1 MQYFR
6 IFYGQRPLW
15 IFCGI
20 IFYAIFYNILWAA
33 ATLNILWYNILR
45 NILEYFTGS
54 GYIQYFDVR
63 YPVLMLRMKWIIG
76 VNQTKCN
83 ISGQHWGRR
92 HKNLCR
98 HWQWRPCKHTHF
110 FPFNSTIWSDF
121 FLSSHFLGRPTNG
134 WDHNCLH
141 QLSETQW
148 AKISGL
154 KKSFNFINKSNN
166 KLQINF
172 RLWVEVVDK
181 VGVEVMGQGRA
192 GKTGQLGRVFLYL
205 VDATF
210 LPVDLSKLSI
220 HIYSDGEL
228 PWNWKS
234 LTSPTFTWAK
244 VLSSCFA

>member
-1 MQYFR
+1 M
-6 IFYGQRPLW
+6 PCSVL
-15 IFCGI
+15 
-20 IFYAIFYNILWAA
+20 
-33 ATLNILWYNILR
+33 ILR
-45 NILEYFTGS
+45 
-54 GYIQYFDVR
+54 V
-63 YPVLMLRMKWIIG
+63 KWIIV

-83 ISGQHWGRR
+83 NSGQHWRRR

-98 HWQWRPCKHTHF
+98 HWQWRPCKHKHF
-110 FPFNSTIWSDF
+110 SPSKFWFNQLERFLFKFPFS
-121 FLSSHFLGRPTNG
+121 FLGRPTNG

-141 QLSETQW
+141 QLSETQR

-154 KKSFNFINKSNN
+154 KKIFNFINKSIYNN

-192 GKTGQLGRVFLYL
+192 GKTGQLGRVFLSL

-210 LPVDLSKLSI
+210 LLVYLSKSSI
-220 HIYSDGEL
+220 HIYPDGEL

-234 LTSPTFTWAK
+234 PTSPTFTRAK